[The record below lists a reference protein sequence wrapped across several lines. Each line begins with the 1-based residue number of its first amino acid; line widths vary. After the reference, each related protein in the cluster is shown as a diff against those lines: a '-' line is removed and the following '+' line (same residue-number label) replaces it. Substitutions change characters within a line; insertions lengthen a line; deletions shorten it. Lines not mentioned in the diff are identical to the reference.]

1 MASDEE
7 PIPGEEGEP
16 PSEDLYTKRKKKKE
30 RNESV
35 HFDKVRK
42 SEYICVEIPGRVKKG
57 SSGLSAVESL
67 GGIKKITELFH
78 LQNNAHRHEE
88 NLILRVNNNDMF
100 SSFVSANSA
109 KVNNVLIK
117 IKRTRKNVYKF
128 EFLGFVRYLYYFD
141 NMIDF
146 YYIPTFYNR
155 RDYSTNYIHYL
166 TRGKKKKKK
175 KKKSSSGAVAAVA
188 AAAAEVEVEGRPR
201 DPFDH
206 LGTPLADGRGEHFFP
221 SAFARSGELL
231 AGGAIGQFG
240 PHQNVDQQNMPH
252 VNYFS
257 NCQTHSWNNMA
268 DTQMGNHT
276 RQTSNVMNLNAQLYD
291 SDKMASYERGYSQNM
306 SSSNH
311 VGHNKDAHLFLPKC
325 GSNANEANFFVLGSN
340 GGRGAEGGEH
350 GDGRYRIGI
359 EGKEEDNQVG
369 SFTDMRIGEMGQNVG
384 IPMCSSRMDDA
395 IGASPPR
402 VNIQAQLPSGG
413 PPPFNDARCNHM
425 MQMGTQEDDYF
436 SDEDYNELYKKII
449 SCKNNLELFDQVKES
464 EFSSDESEGY
474 ELNCC
479 IHSKSTSPYFYRNY
493 EATTTSRYL
502 REYRYLISKFTSPIF
517 SNVEAS
523 KGEMEKFIQELIINR
538 PEQGT
543 PGGSTLP
550 GVVGMGQSAHGVIEE
565 QVQSR
570 DKLGKPVGEYCDA
583 AAVWGVR
590 GADDGEQRAGEDAAV
605 QCDDRSDEHA
615 ANHSDEHPA
624 NHSDGHAAN
633 LWDDRSDGEALLMGS
648 PPRSGPTQDDHETSE
663 SRTASRNVSHAEQQ
677 SNQII
682 VSKKPVHC
690 NPIAKF
696 DDPTF
701 PCNPFDSALKKYVS
715 DKLYKRVK
723 DLFEVRPIWS
733 KEVILEH
740 LDSVSTYCLKSCFSR
755 ICFYFADGPW
765 RRTYCKYG
773 YDPRKDPSSYI
784 YQTIDFRDNYFREIK
799 MKSANEMNRIILK
812 RKNFIDRVV
821 TKIIKRVNIT
831 GTRNTN
837 KRGKPEGTSQ
847 KGSNTMSVKMES
859 HTDQE
864 QRDENEKRDF
874 NIYSEWSQSFS
885 QHYDDHGEVPNG
897 DKSAYHP
904 STSNQ
909 YPKDINDL
917 KNMFDIYSSA
927 VSSNDEITPQ
937 MDEEINDIFQFLK
950 KSITFHL
957 RKSFSAE
964 SHFSVSPLKLSTV
977 YQYVDI
983 YDNNVA
989 DYLSNLR
996 TQDVCTKDYG
1006 WMNSNDIA
1014 KIRDILFVRSVTLRR
1029 AHIK

>member
-1 MASDEE
+1 MAIDEE
-7 PIPGEEGEP
+7 AIPGEEGDP
-16 PSEDLYTKRKKKKE
+16 PSEDVYTKRKKKKE

-35 HFDKVRK
+35 YFDKVRK
-42 SEYICVEIPGRVKKG
+42 SEYICVEIPGRIKKG
-57 SSGLSAVESL
+57 SRGLSAVESL

-78 LQNNAHRHEE
+78 LQKNGHINDE

-117 IKRTRKNVYKF
+117 VKRTRKNVYKF
-128 EFLGFVRYLYYFD
+128 EFLGFVRYMYYFD

-166 TRGKKKKKK
+166 TRGGQERGKKKKKK
-175 KKKSSSGAVAAVA
+175 KKISRRSG
-188 AAAAEVEVEGRPR
+188 GNC
-201 DPFDH
+201 
-206 LGTPLADGRGEHFFP
+206 RGEHFFP
-221 SAFARSGELL
+221 STFSQSGELL
-231 AGGAIGQFG
+231 TDRAIGQNV
-240 PHQNVDQQNMPH
+240 PHMD
-252 VNYFS
+252 YLS
-257 NCQTHSWNNMA
+257 NRETHSWNNMM
-268 DTQMGNHT
+268 DTQMCNHM
-276 RQTSNVMNLNAQLYD
+276 RQTSNMMNLNAQVYGC
-291 SDKMASYERGYSQNM
+291 DKMASYEPGYTPNI
-306 SSSNH
+306 SSNNH
-311 VGHNKDAHLFLPKC
+311 VGHNKDVHLFLPKC
-325 GSNANEANFFVLGSN
+325 GSNKNDANFFVPSSN
-340 GGRGAEGGEH
+340 G
-350 GDGRYRIGI
+350 DGLHRIGI
-359 EGKEEDNQVG
+359 GEKEEKNPVG
-369 SFTDMRIGEMGQNVG
+369 YITDMPIGEMGQNVG
-384 IPMCSSRMDDA
+384 NPMCSNGMNVA
-395 IGASPPR
+395 MAETHPG
-402 VNIQAQLPSGG
+402 VYVQAQLPPAG
-413 PPPFNDARCNHM
+413 PPPFDDARFNHM
-425 MQMGTQEDDYF
+425 MQTGTQEDDYF
-436 SDEDYNELYKKII
+436 SDSDYNELYKKII
-449 SCKNNLELFDQVKES
+449 SCKSNIELFDHVKES

-479 IHSKSTSPYFYRNY
+479 IHSKSTNPYFYRNY
-493 EATTTSRYL
+493 EATTTGRYL
-502 REYRYLISKFTSPIF
+502 REYRYLISKFTAPIC

-523 KGEMEKFIQELIINR
+523 KEEMEKFIQELIINR
-538 PEQGT
+538 TEQGA
-543 PGGSTLP
+543 PAGSTVK
-550 GVVGMGQSAHGVIEE
+550 GVVGMPPSVHGVVEE
-565 QVQSR
+565 QVQNH
-570 DKLGKPVGEYCDA
+570 DHLGKTVGEYSDA
-583 AAVWGVR
+583 AGVH
-590 GADDGEQRAGEDAAV
+590 
-605 QCDDRSDEHA
+605 CDDRSHD
-615 ANHSDEHPA
+615 
-624 NHSDGHAAN
+624 HSDG
-633 LWDDRSDGEALLMGS
+633 EELLMGY
-648 PPRSGPTQDDHETSE
+648 PPRSGHPQDDHETSQ
-663 SRTASRNVSHAEQQ
+663 SRTASRSVNHSEMQ

-682 VSKKPVHC
+682 VSKQTVHC

-701 PCNPFDSALKKYVS
+701 PCIPFDSALKKYVS

-784 YQTIDFRDNYFREIK
+784 YQTIDFRDNYFREVK

-812 RKNFIDRVV
+812 RKKFIDRVV
-821 TKIIKRVNIT
+821 TKIIKKVNTT
-831 GTRNTN
+831 GTRKAN
-837 KRGKPEGTSQ
+837 KKGRREDTSQ
-847 KGSNTMSVKMES
+847 KGSNTMSVKTEP

-864 QRDENEKRDF
+864 HRDENEKRDF
-874 NIYSEWSQSFS
+874 NIYSELSQSFS
-885 QHYDDHGEVPNG
+885 QPYDDHLGNISHG
-897 DKSAYHP
+897 DKSGYHP
-904 STSNQ
+904 PTSNE

-927 VSSNDEITPQ
+927 ASSNDEITPQ

-964 SHFSVSPLKLSTV
+964 SHFSVSPLKLSTI
-977 YQYVDI
+977 YQYIDI

-989 DYLSNLR
+989 DYLSNLK

>member
-1 MASDEE
+1 MTIDEE
-7 PIPGEEGEP
+7 GKCPIGRR
-16 PSEDLYTKRKKKKE
+16 DC
-30 RNESV
+30 
-35 HFDKVRK
+35 H

-57 SSGLSAVESL
+57 SRGLSAVESL

-78 LQNNAHRHEE
+78 LQKNGHRNDE

-117 IKRTRKNVYKF
+117 VKRTRKNMYQF
-128 EFLGFVRYLYYFD
+128 EFLGFVRYMYYFD
-141 NMIDF
+141 NMLDF

-166 TRGKKKKKK
+166 TRGGQERGKKKKK
-175 KKKSSSGAVAAVA
+175 KKKS
-188 AAAAEVEVEGRPR
+188 AEVEVEKGEGRSR
-201 DPFDH
+201 DAFDH
-206 LGTPLADGRGEHFFP
+206 LENPLADETNEQFFP
-221 SAFARSGELL
+221 RTFAPSGDML
-231 AGGAIGQFG
+231 ADRAIGQLG
-240 PHQNVDQQNMPH
+240 PHQNGDKENMPH
-252 VNYFS
+252 MDYFS
-257 NCQTHSWNNMA
+257 NGQTQSWNNMM
-268 DTQMGNHT
+268 DTQMYNHT
-276 RQTSNVMNLNAQLYD
+276 RQTSSMMNISVQMYD
-291 SDKMASYERGYSQNM
+291 SDKMANYERGYSQNM
-306 SSSNH
+306 SNKNH
-311 VGHNKDAHLFLPKC
+311 VGHNKEAPIFLAKC
-325 GSNANEANFFVLGSN
+325 GSKENDENFFVANSN
-340 GGRGAEGGEH
+340 GDGLHRMSI
-350 GDGRYRIGI
+350 GD
-359 EGKEEDNQVG
+359 KEEENHMD
-369 SFTDMRIGEMGQNVG
+369 SLKDMRIGEIGKGVG
-384 IPMCSSRMDDA
+384 ISMSSNSMNVAMSGTPLEVNAQMQLPNGGPSPSDDA
-395 IGASPPR
+395 R
-402 VNIQAQLPSGG
+402 
-413 PPPFNDARCNHM
+413 FNHL
-425 MQMGTQEDDYF
+425 MQTHTQEDDYF
-436 SDEDYNELYKKII
+436 SDSDYNELYKKVI
-449 SCKNNLELFDQVKES
+449 SCKSNIELFDHVKES
-464 EFSSDESEGY
+464 EFSTDESEGY

-479 IHSKSTSPYFYRNY
+479 IHSKSTNPYYYRNY

-502 REYRYLISKFTSPIF
+502 REYRYLISKFTAPIS

-523 KGEMEKFIQELIINR
+523 KEEMEKFIQELIINR
-538 PEQGT
+538 TEQGAR
-543 PGGSTLP
+543 GGSTLQS
-550 GVVGMGQSAHGVIEE
+550 VVGMAPHLQEVVEE
-565 QVQSR
+565 QVQNR
-570 DKLGKPVGEYCDA
+570 NNWGKPVGEYSDA
-583 AAVWGVR
+583 RGVLDVR
-590 GADDGEQRAGEDAAV
+590 GGDDGENRTGEDAGV
-605 QCDDRSDEHA
+605 HCDD
-615 ANHSDEHPA
+615 HP
-624 NHSDGHAAN
+624 DN
-633 LWDDRSDGEALLMGS
+633 LSDGEELLMKF
-648 PPRSGPTQDDHETSE
+648 PERSGPAQDDQETNE
-663 SRTASRNVSHAEQQ
+663 SKTASRSVNHTEKQ

-682 VSKKPVHC
+682 VSKKTVHC

-701 PCNPFDSALKKYVS
+701 PSIPFDSALKKYVS

-755 ICFYFADGPW
+755 ICFYFTDGPW

-799 MKSANEMNRIILK
+799 MKSANEMNKVILK

-837 KRGKPEGTSQ
+837 KKGKREEESTSQ
-847 KGSNTMSVKMES
+847 KGSNTMSVKEES
-859 HTDQE
+859 NTDKVHS
-864 QRDENEKRDF
+864 DENEKRDF
-874 NIYSEWSQSFS
+874 NIYSELSQNFS
-885 QHYDDHGEVPNG
+885 QHHDDNLGSMSYG
-897 DKSAYHP
+897 DKSVYHP

-909 YPKDINDL
+909 YPKDIGDL

-927 VSSNDEITPQ
+927 ASSNDEITPQ

-977 YQYVDI
+977 YQYIDI

-989 DYLSNLR
+989 DYLSNLK

-1029 AHIK
+1029 AHLK

>member
-1 MASDEE
+1 MTNDEE
-7 PIPGEEGEP
+7 PIPGEECDP
-16 PSEDLYTKRKKKKE
+16 PSEDLYTKKKKKKE
-30 RNESV
+30 RNGSV
-35 HFDKVRK
+35 YFDKLRK
-42 SEYICVEIPGRVKKG
+42 SEYICVEIPGRIRKG

-78 LQNNAHRHEE
+78 LQNNGHRHEE

-109 KVNNVLIK
+109 KVNNMLIK
-117 IKRTRKNVYKF
+117 IKRTRKNIYKF

-155 RDYSTNYIHYL
+155 RDYSTNYIDYL
-166 TRGKKKKKK
+166 TRGGQW
-175 KKKSSSGAVAAVA
+175 KSRKGKEDLNGDKENVPHMDYIPN
-188 AAAAEVEVEGRPR
+188 RQ
-201 DPFDH
+201 
-206 LGTPLADGRGEHFFP
+206 TDG
-221 SAFARSGELL
+221 
-231 AGGAIGQFG
+231 
-240 PHQNVDQQNMPH
+240 
-252 VNYFS
+252 
-257 NCQTHSWNNMA
+257 WNSIM
-268 DTQMGNHT
+268 DTQMRNHT
-276 RQTSNVMNLNAQLYD
+276 RQTSNVMNLSAQLSN
-291 SDKMASYERGYSQNM
+291 SDEMAIYERGYSQNM
-306 SSSNH
+306 SSNNKVES
-311 VGHNKDAHLFLPKC
+311 NKDAHLFLPKC
-325 GSNANEANFFVLGSN
+325 GSNENDPNFFVFSRN
-340 GGRGAEGGEH
+340 GGREAEGGEH
-350 GDGRYRIGI
+350 GKGFYPISI
-359 EGKEEDNQVG
+359 EEKEEDNQVG
-369 SFTDMRIGEMGQNVG
+369 SFTDRRIAEMGQDVR
-384 IPMCSSRMDDA
+384 IPQCSSRMNVA
-395 IGASPPR
+395 ISEIPPR
-402 VNIQAQLPSGG
+402 VNVQEELPGGG
-413 PPPFNDARCNHM
+413 PSPFDDSRFNHT
-425 MQMGTQEDDYF
+425 MQMGAQEDDYF
-436 SDEDYNELYKKII
+436 SDSDYNELYKKII
-449 SCKNNLELFDQVKES
+449 SCKNNIELFHQVKES

-479 IHSKSTSPYFYRNY
+479 IHSKSTNPYFYRNY

-502 REYRYLISKFTSPIF
+502 REYRYLISKFTAPIF
-517 SNVEAS
+517 SNVEPY
-523 KGEMEKFIQELIINR
+523 KGEMEKIIQELIVNR
-538 PEQGT
+538 TEQGS
-543 PGGSTLP
+543 PGGSTFQ
-550 GVVGMGQSAHGVIEE
+550 GVVGMAQSVHGVIEE

-570 DKLGKPVGEYCDA
+570 DNLGKPVGENCDA
-583 AAVWGVR
+583 GRVWGVR
-590 GADDGEQRAGEDAAV
+590 DGDDGKRHGENRAGEDTRV
-605 QCDDRSDEHA
+605 HCDDLSDDHSDDHKANNSDEHT
-615 ANHSDEHPA
+615 ANHSVD
-624 NHSDGHAAN
+624 HS
-633 LWDDRSDGEALLMGS
+633 DDRSDGEALLMESPPMSG
-648 PPRSGPTQDDHETSE
+648 PPRSSPPQDDHETSE
-663 SRTASRNVSHAEQQ
+663 SRIASRNVNHAEKQ

-682 VSKKPVHC
+682 VSKKTVHC

-701 PCNPFDSALKKYVS
+701 PYIPFDSALKKYVS

-723 DLFEVRPIWS
+723 ELFELRPIWS

-755 ICFYFADGPW
+755 ICFYFGDGPW

-812 RKNFIDRVV
+812 RKKFIDRVV

-831 GTRNTN
+831 GRRDTN
-837 KRGKPEGTSQ
+837 KKGKPEGTWQ
-847 KGSNTMSVKMES
+847 KGSNTMSVKKES
-859 HTDQE
+859 HTDEAHTDEAHTQE
-864 QRDENEKRDF
+864 AHTDENEKRDF
-874 NIYSEWSQSFS
+874 NIYSEWSQSLS
-885 QHYDDHGEVPNG
+885 QHDDHADVPNAE
-897 DKSAYHP
+897 KSGYHP
-904 STSNQ
+904 LRSNQ

-964 SHFSVSPLKLSTV
+964 SHFSVSPLKLSMV

-1006 WMNSNDIA
+1006 WMNSNDMA

>member
-7 PIPGEEGEP
+7 PIPGEEVDP

-35 HFDKVRK
+35 YFDKVRK
-42 SEYICVEIPGRVKKG
+42 SEYICVEIPGRIKKG
-57 SSGLSAVESL
+57 SRGLSAVESL

-78 LQNNAHRHEE
+78 IKNNGHRHEE

-100 SSFVSANSA
+100 SSFVAANSA

-117 IKRTRKNVYKF
+117 IKRTRKNIYKF
-128 EFLGFVRYLYYFD
+128 EFLGFVRYMYYFD

-146 YYIPTFYNR
+146 YYIPT
-155 RDYSTNYIHYL
+155 
-166 TRGKKKKKK
+166 
-175 KKKSSSGAVAAVA
+175 
-188 AAAAEVEVEGRPR
+188 
-201 DPFDH
+201 
-206 LGTPLADGRGEHFFP
+206 
-221 SAFARSGELL
+221 GELL
-231 AGGAIGQFG
+231 ADRAIGQLG
-240 PHQNVDQQNMPH
+240 PHQNGDKENIPH
-252 VNYFS
+252 MGYYS
-257 NCQTHSWNNMA
+257 NLQTQAHSWNNMT
-268 DTQMGNHT
+268 DTQMCNHT
-276 RQTSNVMNLNAQLYD
+276 RHTSNMMNLSAQLYD

-306 SSSNH
+306 SSNNH

-325 GSNANEANFFVLGSN
+325 GSNQNDANFFQLSSN
-340 GGRGAEGGEH
+340 GEREAEGGEH
-350 GDGRYRIGI
+350 TDRLYRISI
-359 EGKEEDNQVG
+359 EEKEEDNQMG
-369 SFTDMRIGEMGQNVG
+369 SFTDMPICEMGQDVG
-384 IPMCSSRMDDA
+384 IPRCSNRMNVTILA
-395 IGASPPR
+395 NPPG
-402 VNIQAQLPSGG
+402 VNTQAQFPGG
-413 PPPFNDARCNHM
+413 ESSPFDDSRFNHM
-425 MQMGTQEDDYF
+425 MQTGGQEYDYF
-436 SDEDYNELYKKII
+436 SDSDHNELYKKII
-449 SCKNNLELFDQVKES
+449 SCKGNIELFDQVKES

-479 IHSKSTSPYFYRNY
+479 IHSKNTNPYFYRNY

-502 REYRYLISKFTSPIF
+502 REYKYLISKFTAPIF

-538 PEQGT
+538 TEQEAS
-543 PGGSTLP
+543 GGSTLQ
-550 GVVGMGQSAHGVIEE
+550 GVVGMAPNVHGVIGEE
-565 QVQSR
+565 VQSR
-570 DKLGKPVGEYCDA
+570 DNLGKPVGEYCDA
-583 AAVWGVR
+583 GGVWGVR
-590 GADDGEQRAGEDAAV
+590 GGDDGERHGDHRAGEDTGV
-605 QCDDRSDEHA
+605 HCDDHT
-615 ANHSDEHPA
+615 ANHSDDHIA
-624 NHSDGHAAN
+624 NHSDDYIAN
-633 LWDDRSDGEALLMGS
+633 HSDDHTANHSDDHTANHSDDHTANHSDDHIANHSVDHSDDRSDGEELLIGT
-648 PPRSGPTQDDHETSE
+648 PPRSGLPQDDHETSE
-663 SRTASRNVSHAEQQ
+663 SRTASRNVNHAEKQ

-696 DDPTF
+696 DDPTL
-701 PCNPFDSALKKYVS
+701 PCIPFDSALKKYVS

-740 LDSVSTYCLKSCFSR
+740 LDNVSTYCLKSCFSR

-812 RKNFIDRVV
+812 KKKFIDRVV

-831 GTRNTN
+831 GRRNTN
-837 KRGKPEGTSQ
+837 KKGKREGISQ
-847 KGSNTMSVKMES
+847 KGSNTMSVKKES
-859 HTDQE
+859 HTDQAHM
-864 QRDENEKRDF
+864 DENEKRDF
-874 NIYSEWSQSFS
+874 NIYSECSQSFS
-885 QHYDDHGEVPNG
+885 QHYDDHAEVPNG
-897 DKSAYHP
+897 DKSGYHP
-904 STSNQ
+904 STNNQ